1 MRRRELLIATA
12 IALLLAYHL
21 TAVTLRALPSPEPA
35 LDRSAWNDPSVR
47 RELDAWAKRLS
58 ALGIQG
64 TGLELAERGAQLAE
78 HYIALRNQALI
89 PFNAYYAYCGT
100 LQAWS
105 MFQAPHRHPARLRI
119 DLQRGGT
126 WQPIFRERD
135 PRYPWMGERLAD
147 TRFRSVLFRLGWP
160 YFRGEYSRFAD
171 WVAVEA
177 ARDFPDAISVRVL
190 FERAETPTPAQ
201 VKAGVRDAPVD
212 DPPLERDLRVLR

>member
-1 MRRRELLIATA
+1 MRRRELLTATA
-12 IALLLAYHL
+12 IALFLGYHL
-21 TAVTLRALPSPEPA
+21 VAVTLRALPSPEPA

-47 RELDAWAKRLS
+47 RELDAWASRL
-58 ALGIQG
+58 AHLGIEG
-64 TGLELAERGAQLAE
+64 TGPQLAERGAQLAE
-78 HYIALRNQALI
+78 RYIALRNRALV
-89 PFNAYYAYCGT
+89 PFNAYYATCGT

-135 PRYPWMGERLAD
+135 PRYAWLGEPLSD

-160 YFRGEYSRFAD
+160 YFRGELTRFAD
-171 WVAVEA
+171 WVALRA
-177 ARDFPDAISVRVL
+177 AHDFPDAVGVRVL

-201 VKAGVRDAPVD
+201 ARAGFHDAPVD